1 MNKENNMVTKE
12 LSEAAVEFNS
22 ILEYTSEDLKNK
34 IPKKF
39 LDFLQSIQSK
49 TYKFEYDKTKKLD
62 EQKLKP
68 KTRGLIALVYQ
79 DYICNEAEK
88 EEYIQKSQKLIK
100 QIEESKREKYN
111 PNDIF
116 KDKKIENDKDT
127 TNTVEI
133 VEYKESI
140 IKRIIRKIKNIFTK
154 K

>member
-1 MNKENNMVTKE
+1 MVTKE
-12 LSEAAVEFNS
+12 LSEAAVEFNI
-22 ILEYTSEDLKNK
+22 ILEYTSEELKNK

-49 TYKFEYDKTKKLD
+49 NYKFEYDKTKKLD

-116 KDKKIENDKDT
+116 KDKKIETDKDT

-140 IKRIIRKIKNIFTK
+140 IKRIIRKIKNIFTQK
-154 K
+154 

>member
-1 MNKENNMVTKE
+1 MVTKE

-79 DYICNEAEK
+79 DYICNDAEK
-88 EEYIQKSQKLIK
+88 EEYIQKSQKIIQ

>member
-1 MNKENNMVTKE
+1 MVTKE

-39 LDFLQSIQSK
+39 LDFLQSIQSE

-79 DYICNEAEK
+79 DYICNDAEK
-88 EEYIQKSQKLIK
+88 EEYIQKSQKIIQ

-116 KDKKIENDKDT
+116 KDKKIENDRDT

>member
-1 MNKENNMVTKE
+1 MVTKE

-116 KDKKIENDKDT
+116 KDKKIETDKDT

-140 IKRIIRKIKNIFTK
+140 IKRIIRKIKNIFTQK
-154 K
+154 

>member
-1 MNKENNMVTKE
+1 MVTKE
-12 LSEAAVEFNS
+12 LSEAAVEFNR

-39 LDFLQSIQSK
+39 LDFLQSIQSE

-79 DYICNEAEK
+79 DYICNDAEK
-88 EEYIQKSQKLIK
+88 EEYIQKSQKIIQ
-100 QIEESKREKYN
+100 QIEENKREKYN

-116 KDKKIENDKDT
+116 KDKKIDNDKDT

-133 VEYKESI
+133 AEYKKSI
-140 IKRIIRKIKNIFTK
+140 IKKIINNIKNIFTK

>member
-1 MNKENNMVTKE
+1 MVTKE
-12 LSEAAVEFNS
+12 LSEAAVEFNR

-39 LDFLQSIQSK
+39 LDFLQSIQSE

-116 KDKKIENDKDT
+116 KDKKIENDRDT

>member
-1 MNKENNMVTKE
+1 MVTKE

-88 EEYIQKSQKLIK
+88 EEYIQKSQKIIQ
-100 QIEESKREKYN
+100 QIEENKREKYN

-116 KDKKIENDKDT
+116 KDKKIENDRDT

>member
-1 MNKENNMVTKE
+1 MVTKE

-116 KDKKIENDKDT
+116 KDKKIENDRDT

-140 IKRIIRKIKNIFTK
+140 IKRIIRKIKNIFTQK
-154 K
+154 

>member
-1 MNKENNMVTKE
+1 MVTKE

-49 TYKFEYDKTKKLD
+49 NYKFEYDKTKKLD

-116 KDKKIENDKDT
+116 KDKKIETDKDT

-140 IKRIIRKIKNIFTK
+140 IKRIIRKIKNIFTQK
-154 K
+154 

>member
-1 MNKENNMVTKE
+1 MVTKE
-12 LSEAAVEFNS
+12 LSEAAVEFNR

-116 KDKKIENDKDT
+116 KDKKIENDRDT

>member
-1 MNKENNMVTKE
+1 MVTKE
-12 LSEAAVEFNS
+12 LSEAAVEFNC
-22 ILEYTSEDLKNK
+22 ILEYTSEEVKNR

-79 DYICNEAEK
+79 DYICNETEK
-88 EEYIQKSQKLIK
+88 EEYIQKSKKIIK

-116 KDKKIENDKDT
+116 KDKKIDTVKDT
-127 TNTVEI
+127 TKTVEI

-140 IKRIIRKIKNIFTK
+140 IKKIINKIKNIFTK

>member
-1 MNKENNMVTKE
+1 MVTKE

-116 KDKKIENDKDT
+116 KDKKIETDKDT

>member
-1 MNKENNMVTKE
+1 MVTKE
-12 LSEAAVEFNS
+12 LSEAAVEFNI
-22 ILEYTSEDLKNK
+22 ILEYTSEELKNK

-88 EEYIQKSQKLIK
+88 EEYIQKSQKIIK
-100 QIEESKREKYN
+100 QIEENKREKYN

>member
-1 MNKENNMVTKE
+1 MVTKE

-88 EEYIQKSQKLIK
+88 EEYIQKSQKIIK
-100 QIEESKREKYN
+100 QIEENKREKYN

-116 KDKKIENDKDT
+116 KDKKIENDRDT

>member
-1 MNKENNMVTKE
+1 MVTKE

-49 TYKFEYDKTKKLD
+49 NYKFEYDKTKKLD

-116 KDKKIENDKDT
+116 KDKKIENDRDT

>member
-1 MNKENNMVTKE
+1 MVTKE
-12 LSEAAVEFNS
+12 LSEAAVEFNR

-39 LDFLQSIQSK
+39 LDFLQSIQSE

-116 KDKKIENDKDT
+116 KDKKIDNDKDT

>member
-1 MNKENNMVTKE
+1 MVTKE

-100 QIEESKREKYN
+100 QIEESKREKDN

-116 KDKKIENDKDT
+116 KDKKIENDRDT

>member
-1 MNKENNMVTKE
+1 MVTKE

-39 LDFLQSIQSK
+39 LDFLQSIQSE

-88 EEYIQKSQKLIK
+88 EEYIQKSQKIIK
-100 QIEESKREKYN
+100 QIEENKREKYN

>member
-1 MNKENNMVTKE
+1 MVTKE
-12 LSEAAVEFNS
+12 LSEAAVEFNC
-22 ILEYTSEDLKNK
+22 ILEYTSEEVKNR

-79 DYICNEAEK
+79 DYICNETEK
-88 EEYIQKSQKLIK
+88 EEYIQKSKKIIK

-116 KDKKIENDKDT
+116 KDKKIDNDKDT
-127 TNTVEI
+127 TKTVEI

-140 IKRIIRKIKNIFTK
+140 IKKIINKIKNIFTK

>member
-1 MNKENNMVTKE
+1 MVTKE

-39 LDFLQSIQSK
+39 LDFLQSIQSE

-62 EQKLKP
+62 EQNLKP

-79 DYICNEAEK
+79 DYICNETEK
-88 EEYIQKSQKLIK
+88 EEYIQKSQKIIQ
-100 QIEESKREKYN
+100 QIEENKREKYN

-116 KDKKIENDKDT
+116 KDKKIDNDKDT

-133 VEYKESI
+133 AEYKKSI
-140 IKRIIRKIKNIFTK
+140 IKKIINKIKNIFTK

>member
-1 MNKENNMVTKE
+1 MVTKE
-12 LSEAAVEFNS
+12 LSEAAVEFNI
-22 ILEYTSEDLKNK
+22 ILEYTSEELKNK

-116 KDKKIENDKDT
+116 KDKKIETDKDT

-140 IKRIIRKIKNIFTK
+140 IKRIIRKIKNIFTQK
-154 K
+154 

>member
-1 MNKENNMVTKE
+1 MVTKE

-79 DYICNEAEK
+79 DYICNEDEK

>member
-1 MNKENNMVTKE
+1 MVTKE

-88 EEYIQKSQKLIK
+88 EEYIKKSQKLIK

-116 KDKKIENDKDT
+116 KDKKIENDRDT

>member
-1 MNKENNMVTKE
+1 MVTKE
-12 LSEAAVEFNS
+12 LSEAAVEFNR

-79 DYICNEAEK
+79 DYICNDTEK
-88 EEYIQKSQKLIK
+88 EEYIQKSQKIIK
-100 QIEESKREKYN
+100 QIEENKREKYN

-116 KDKKIENDKDT
+116 KDKKIENDRDT

>member
-1 MNKENNMVTKE
+1 MVTKE
-12 LSEAAVEFNS
+12 LSEAAVEFNC
-22 ILEYTSEDLKNK
+22 ILEYTSEEVKNR

-79 DYICNEAEK
+79 DYICNETEK
-88 EEYIQKSQKLIK
+88 EEYIQKSKKIIK

-116 KDKKIENDKDT
+116 KDKKIDNDKDT

-133 VEYKESI
+133 AEYKKSI
-140 IKRIIRKIKNIFTK
+140 IKKIINKIKNIFTK

>member
-1 MNKENNMVTKE
+1 MVTKE
-12 LSEAAVEFNS
+12 LSEAAVEFNI
-22 ILEYTSEDLKNK
+22 ILKYTSEELKNK

-49 TYKFEYDKTKKLD
+49 NYKFEYDKTKKLD

>member
-1 MNKENNMVTKE
+1 MVTKE
-12 LSEAAVEFNS
+12 LSEAAVEFNI
-22 ILEYTSEDLKNK
+22 ILEYTSEELKNK

-49 TYKFEYDKTKKLD
+49 NYKFEYDKTKKLD

-116 KDKKIENDKDT
+116 KDKKIENDRDT

>member
-1 MNKENNMVTKE
+1 MVTKE
-12 LSEAAVEFNS
+12 LSEAAVEFNR

-39 LDFLQSIQSK
+39 LDFLQSIQSE

-79 DYICNEAEK
+79 DYICNDTEK

-116 KDKKIENDKDT
+116 KDQKIETDKDT

>member
-1 MNKENNMVTKE
+1 MVTKE
-12 LSEAAVEFNS
+12 LSEAAVEFNI
-22 ILEYTSEDLKNK
+22 ILEYTSEELKNK

-49 TYKFEYDKTKKLD
+49 NYKFEYDKTKKLD

-88 EEYIQKSQKLIK
+88 EEYIKKSQKLIK

-116 KDKKIENDKDT
+116 KDKKIETDKDT

-140 IKRIIRKIKNIFTK
+140 IKRIIRKIKNIFTQK
-154 K
+154 

>member
-1 MNKENNMVTKE
+1 MVTKE

>member
-1 MNKENNMVTKE
+1 MVTKE
-12 LSEAAVEFNS
+12 LSEAAVEFNC
-22 ILEYTSEDLKNK
+22 ILEYTSEEVKNR

-79 DYICNEAEK
+79 DYICNETEK
-88 EEYIQKSQKLIK
+88 EEYIQKSKKIIK

-116 KDKKIENDKDT
+116 KDKKIDTVKDT
-127 TNTVEI
+127 TKTVEI
-133 VEYKESI
+133 VEYKEYI
-140 IKRIIRKIKNIFTK
+140 IKKIINKIKNIFTK

>member
-1 MNKENNMVTKE
+1 MVTKE

-116 KDKKIENDKDT
+116 KDKKIDNDKDT

-133 VEYKESI
+133 AEYKKSI
-140 IKRIIRKIKNIFTK
+140 IKKIINKIKNIFTK

>member
-1 MNKENNMVTKE
+1 MVTKE

-79 DYICNEAEK
+79 DYICNEDEK
-88 EEYIQKSQKLIK
+88 EEYIQKSQKIIS
-100 QIEESKREKYN
+100 QIEESKRTKYN

-116 KDKKIENDKDT
+116 KDKKIDTDKDT

-140 IKRIIRKIKNIFTK
+140 IKRIISKIKNIFTK

>member
-1 MNKENNMVTKE
+1 MVTKE

-116 KDKKIENDKDT
+116 KDKKIE
-127 TNTVEI
+127 
-133 VEYKESI
+133 I
-140 IKRIIRKIKNIFTK
+140 IF
-154 K
+154 

>member
-1 MNKENNMVTKE
+1 MVTKE
-12 LSEAAVEFNS
+12 LSEAAVEFNR